1 MLLDFHSRLRAK
13 SVYPPQTLMRS
24 QRVCRDLTLLLAI
37 FFISSVCAT
46 AETSRVAVTLDGQ
59 VTSATQQPIAGASV
73 QLFNTDDQVVA
84 DTVTDAQ
91 GNYLLVGVPL
101 VPGRYNLVVAHA
113 DFLPKTLPV
122 DAAKRPNEQEFKLS
136 AELTPSAGYSGWGW
150 PFGKKKKEDSAPQAY
165 VHMKVFYATDR
176 AHIVGGPGYANSAS
190 EDGSTHLGTADVT
203 IPATHNTGSIETPS
217 LWHLE
222 FNALPDRHVSLDK
235 IEETKGDD
243 FYKALKKAVKDSDG
257 KTAFVFIHGYNVSFD
272 QAVIRT
278 AQMAYDLKFDG
289 APIVYSWPS
298 HALVAGYPLDEGEIE
313 KTQPHLKQFL
323 HDVAEKSGAKS
334 VYVIAHSMGNRA
346 MLAVMDRLESE
357 DKKVDKVVKQV
368 VFAAPDV
375 DAQKFRGVAERL
387 AKQPPHVT
395 LYVSTKD
402 QALLISHRF
411 HRDMAR
417 AGEGGAHVVIV
428 PGMDTVDVTAVDTE
442 PLGHS
447 YYGDSRSVIGDLI
460 RLFKNEVLPRGL
472 TEASTAGGKYWVFPG
487 N

>member
-1 MLLDFHSRLRAK
+1 MTYQRL
-13 SVYPPQTLMRS
+13 
-24 QRVCRDLTLLLAI
+24 CRGLSLLLAI
-37 FFISSVCAT
+37 LFLHCVCAADT
-46 AETSRVAVTLDGQ
+46 PRVAVTLEGQ
-59 VTSATQQPIAGASV
+59 VTSATQLPVAGASV
-73 QLFNTDDQVVA
+73 QLFNTDDQILA

-91 GNYLLVGVPL
+91 GNYLLVAVPL
-101 VPGRYNLVVAHA
+101 APGRYNLVVAHA
-113 DFLPKTLPV
+113 DFIPKTLPV
-122 DAAKRPNEQEFKLS
+122 DAAKNPNEQSFKLS

-150 PFGKKKKEDSAPQAY
+150 PFGKKKKEDTTPQAY

-176 AHIVGGPGYANSAS
+176 AHVSGGPGYANFAS

-222 FNALPDRHVSLDK
+222 FNALPDRNLRLEK

-257 KTAFVFIHGYNVSFD
+257 KTAFVFVHGYNVTFD
-272 QAVIRT
+272 QAAVRT

-298 HALVAGYPLDEGEIE
+298 HALLAGYPADEAEVA
-313 KTQPHLKQFL
+313 KTEPHLKRFL
-323 HDVAEKSGAKS
+323 HDVAERSGAKS

-346 MLAVMDRLESE
+346 MLAAMDQLESE
-357 DKKVDKVVKQV
+357 DKKIDKIVKQV

-375 DAQKFRGVAERL
+375 DAQEFRSVAERM
-387 AKQPPHVT
+387 AKQPPHLT

-411 HRDMAR
+411 HRNLSR
-417 AGEGGAHVVIV
+417 AGEGGAHLVIV
-428 PGMDTVDVTAVDTE
+428 AGMDTVDVTAVDSE

-460 RLFKNEVLPRGL
+460 RLFKNELLPRGL
-472 TEASTAGGKYWVFPG
+472 TEASTADGKYWVFPG